1 MTNISEH
8 VFIQKPTLRVCPS
21 GRCSLLLVLFAGD
34 HVSLSH
40 VERRGVTVSVRR
52 VLEQHRVVVLRLQT
66 QAEVSLRQSEE
77 TQTFDT
83 VTMTPSEICDVCESH
98 PVWWRVDEGP
108 VEAGGLGVQGQHQ
121 LVFTEQ
127 SFRVR
132 LRVRLPLRQRDDPPP
147 AQSVSPENTQ
157 TLFRHVYLHSK
168 LLEVLESVIFYDAMT
183 VKKIK
188 TKKKF
193 LNLNEVLHQV
203 QQISR

>member
-1 MTNISEH
+1 M
-8 VFIQKPTLRVCPS
+8 
-21 GRCSLLLVLFAGD
+21 
-34 HVSLSH
+34 
-40 VERRGVTVSVRR
+40 
-52 VLEQHRVVVLRLQT
+52 
-66 QAEVSLRQSEE
+66 
-77 TQTFDT
+77 
-83 VTMTPSEICDVCESH
+83 
-98 PVWWRVDEGP
+98 WWRVDEGP
-108 VEAGGLGVQGQHQ
+108 VEAGGLGVQGQNQ